1 MTHLT
6 PDEIIDAVESTL
18 ASGRRAH
25 LDACEQ
31 CRAETAS
38 VASMLREAHAV
49 SAAEPSPLFWDHF
62 SDRVRTAIAA
72 ESHPSAR
79 ARRWFEWPV
88 LAPLGALALLVMALV
103 ASVPQSV
110 GPFERAAGDPP
121 GFATEPADG
130 VDNEERW
137 AMMFDLVGEVDFD
150 SVLDSGLLGR
160 PGTAERALMQ
170 LTSTEREELLRLL
183 REELGS
189 GG

>member
-1 MTHLT
+1 
-6 PDEIIDAVESTL
+6 
-18 ASGRRAH
+18 
-25 LDACEQ
+25 
-31 CRAETAS
+31 
-38 VASMLREAHAV
+38 
-49 SAAEPSPLFWDHF
+49 
-62 SDRVRTAIAA
+62 
-72 ESHPSAR
+72 
-79 ARRWFEWPV
+79 
-88 LAPLGALALLVMALV
+88 MALV

-110 GPFERAAGDPP
+110 RPSERAAGDPA
-121 GFATEPADG
+121 GFATEPDDG

-183 REELGS
+183 RDELGS